1 MTDFRERSLV
11 SGSPAFK
18 ETAHLNY
25 LIRLTKNIAT
35 ETESKRLS
43 SELECLWSLQIFCCR
58 SSDGISSFLLLLGRD
73 GWDGWRRHLG
83 ISSTDQ
89 PPPSFV
95 ARGRGPGRGHTH
107 MQAWWATH
115 ARAGTLPGKSSKF
128 ITRSMHDPLV
138 GANAAGNPTLKSYN
152 MISSSVGSAL
162 SSTCFYPFSLTPHR

>member
-1 MTDFRERSLV
+1 MSLV
-11 SGSPAFK
+11 SP
-18 ETAHLNY
+18 N
-25 LIRLTKNIAT
+25 
-35 ETESKRLS
+35 
-43 SELECLWSLQIFCCR
+43 
-58 SSDGISSFLLLLGRD
+58 FLLLKLGWNLLLPLVGRD

-107 MQAWWATH
+107 IH
-115 ARAGTLPGKSSKF
+115 AGMVGNPRAGTLPGKSSKF